1 MVRDHIPIVG
11 GGGWDKG
18 SSSSHSNIGSHSV
31 YCIYYMYYSIQY
43 ILYTRRG
50 GAICTAERERENINR
65 KKLEMGWENVG
76 DRDGKESGH
85 HGVGQS
91 R

>member
-1 MVRDHIPIVG
+1 MVG
-11 GGGWDKG
+11 GTKG
-18 SSSSHSNIGSHSV
+18 HLLPIQISDLILYIVYTICTTVYSI
-31 YCIYYMYYSIQY
+31 YCIPGEVVRYVLQ
-43 ILYTRRG
+43 
-50 GAICTAERERENINR
+50 RERENINR

>member
-1 MVRDHIPIVG
+1 MVRDHILIVG

-31 YCIYYMYYSIQY
+31 YCIYYMYYSIYSIYCIPGEVVRYVLQ
-43 ILYTRRG
+43 
-50 GAICTAERERENINR
+50 RERENINR